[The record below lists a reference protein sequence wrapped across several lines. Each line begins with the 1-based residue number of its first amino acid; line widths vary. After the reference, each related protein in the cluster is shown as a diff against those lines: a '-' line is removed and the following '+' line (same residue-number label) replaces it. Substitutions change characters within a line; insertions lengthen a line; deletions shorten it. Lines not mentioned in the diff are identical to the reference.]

1 MSYQPGLPMVP
12 GVPSQPTQRWPD
24 ALCASPSHT
33 DNVTWHMLQQG
44 YANNYGPQPV
54 LNRGLRGVAIPEMLM
69 VNGIGGPATYLSYN
83 VNLAP
88 ATLSRQFR
96 GRFCRA

>member
-33 DNVTWHMLQQG
+33 DNVTWRMLEQG
-44 YANNYGPQPV
+44 YANNYGPQRP
-54 LNRGLRGVAIPEMLM
+54 LNQGLRAQPIPQMLLM
-69 VNGIGGPATYLSYN
+69 NGIGGPATYLSYN
-83 VNLAP
+83 TALAP
-88 ATLSRQFR
+88 AALSRHFK

>member
-12 GVPSQPTQRWPD
+12 GVPSQPTQRWAD

-33 DNVTWHMLQQG
+33 DNVTWHALEQS
-44 YANNYGPQPV
+44 YANNYGPQPM
-54 LNRGLRGVAIPEMLM
+54 LNQGLRGVPIPQMLM
-69 VNGIGGPATYLSYN
+69 VDGTGGPATYLSYN

-88 ATLSRQFR
+88 AALSRHFR
-96 GRFCRA
+96 GRFCRY